1 MQTVKIAVFILM
13 FLVFFY
19 GNYIVFLKLLSLRR
33 KPNTEPVDLMRWL
46 LDFKKG
52 LWFLDFSATTSP
64 LLGLLGTVIGL
75 IIAFV
80 ELGRKGVAGAG
91 EISSAIGLALVAT
104 AVGIAMSLWFYL
116 WYKFFTSKH
125 HQIKEELKI
134 KLLEEEY
141 EETKTF
147 VNA

>member
-33 KPNTEPVDLMRWL
+33 KPNTEPMDLMRWL

-116 WYKFFTSKH
+116 WYKFFISKH
-125 HQIKEELKI
+125 NQIKEELKI

>member
-33 KPNTEPVDLMRWL
+33 KPNTEPMDLMRWL
-46 LDFKKG
+46 LDFKNG

-116 WYKFFTSKH
+116 WYKFFISKH

>member
-1 MQTVKIAVFILM
+1 MQTVKTAVFILM

-19 GNYIVFLKLLSLRR
+19 GNYIVFLKLLSLRK
-33 KPNTEPVDLMRWL
+33 KPDTEPVDLMRWL

-75 IIAFV
+75 IMAFV

-116 WYKFFTSKH
+116 WYKFLISKH